1 MHDDDRD
8 LANRLFATAMLE
20 DAVEMA
26 VAGQSQQLGPSDLAN
41 SGRRLGAVA
50 HDVAVS
56 AEAAAIAA
64 DPDVNSPPARQID
77 GTERTGLPGQSKRS
91 YWPTKGPSPVHS
103 HPDRLAGGTSGGG
116 SAAIRAAQNTEGGS
130 NEQIPKNPQTCW
142 DGTSHRNVPTEQ
154 ARIAAPQPTCPSECP
169 GLR

>member
-64 DPDVNSPPARQID
+64 DPDVNSPPARQ
-77 GTERTGLPGQSKRS
+77 
-91 YWPTKGPSPVHS
+91 
-103 HPDRLAGGTSGGG
+103 DR
-116 SAAIRAAQNTEGGS
+116 R
-130 NEQIPKNPQTCW
+130 
-142 DGTSHRNVPTEQ
+142 R
-154 ARIAAPQPTCPSECP
+154 
-169 GLR
+169 